1 MKKLTTLVLALALA
15 ASLTVPAFSANTTT
29 LTTSVPAATYTL
41 NIPADQ
47 EIPFGATET
56 NIGSISVTDG
66 TGFAEGKNLKVTLTY
81 DAFTSETVATKIP
94 FAMGLRS
101 SQYTTS
107 IYKTVIKVSGESM
120 IFEGKETGDISE
132 FVTITGKN
140 TGVNQGSTYKGA
152 ADEAVVTI
160 SSTDWGKALAGNYS
174 ATITFTAEVVSG

>member
-15 ASLTVPAFSANTTT
+15 ASLAVPAFAANTTT
-29 LTTSVPAATYTL
+29 LTTTVPAATYTL

-81 DAFTSETVATKIP
+81 DAFTSETVDTKIP
-94 FAMGLRS
+94 FAVGLRA
-101 SQYTTS
+101 S
-107 IYKTVIKVSGESM
+107 IFQGDKYLPVIVKSDES
-120 IFEGKETGDISE
+120 IVFEGKVTGDVSE
-132 FVTITGKN
+132 FVKIHGKITGTSN
-140 TGVNQGSTYKGA
+140 GYEGPAN
-152 ADEAVVTI
+152 EAVVTI

>member
-15 ASLTVPAFSANTTT
+15 ASLTVPAFAANTTT

-81 DAFTSETVATKIP
+81 DAFTSETVDTKIP
-94 FAMGLRS
+94 FAVGLRVS
-101 SQYTTS
+101 SLPGDKYLP
-107 IYKTVIKVSGESM
+107 VIVKSGESM
-120 IFEGKETGDISE
+120 VFEGKATGDITE
-132 FVTITGKN
+132 FIEIHGKTTDTSN
-140 TGVNQGSTYKGA
+140 GYQGTANQ
-152 ADEAVVTI
+152 AVVAI

>member
-15 ASLTVPAFSANTTT
+15 ASLAVPAFAANTTT
-29 LTTSVPAATYTL
+29 LTTTVPAATYTL
-41 NIPADQ
+41 HIPADQ

-94 FAMGLRS
+94 FAVGLRS
-101 SQYTTS
+101 SYFKGDKYLPVIVKSDES
-107 IYKTVIKVSGESM
+107 IV
-120 IFEGKETGDISE
+120 FEGKVTGDVSE
-132 FVTITGKN
+132 FVKIRGKN
-140 TGVNQGSTYKGA
+140 IGMSNEYEGTAN
-152 ADEAVVTI
+152 EAVVTD

>member
-15 ASLTVPAFSANTTT
+15 ASLAVQAFAANTTT
-29 LTTSVPAATYTL
+29 LTTTVPAATYTL

-47 EIPFGATET
+47 EIPFGKTST

-101 SQYTTS
+101 SYFTDDK
-107 IYKTVIKVSGESM
+107 YLPVIVKSGESM
-120 IFEGKETGDISE
+120 VFEGKATGDITE
-132 FVTITGKN
+132 FIEIHGKTNGTSTGYQG
-140 TGVNQGSTYKGA
+140 TANQ
-152 ADEAVVTI
+152 AVVAI
-160 SSTDWGKALAGNYS
+160 SSTDWGKALAGDYS